1 MASGPTT
8 IKAYLG
14 AHFAAGPALHLD
26 PLLAPSTQ
34 LPGTCSEASGG
45 LLRALFARRGQDAD
59 DAVAVEAFEHAQKVQ
74 ARDGDA
80 AGGCRIVGA
89 SDMHEDGAAMALHP
103 RARIVVEG

>member
-8 IKAYLG
+8 IKANLG
-14 AHFAAGPALHLD
+14 SGFAAGPALHLD

-45 LLRALFARRGQDAD
+45 LLRALFACRGQNAD
-59 DAVAVEAFEHAQKVQ
+59 DAVAVEAFEHAQKMQ

-80 AGGCRIVGA
+80 AGGCWVAGA
-89 SDMHEDGAAMALHP
+89 CDVQEDGTAMTLHA